1 MITVQTASNVW
12 TQRFSEGKAVETMSV
27 QKALIVRDAWEFG
40 YAGEINDNPVDALV
54 RVDDGMVTI
63 SPHDSDRGGVVTF
76 SRDDFAEIAKM
87 VNSVPSSAGSAEGK
101 A

>member
-1 MITVQTASNVW
+1 
-12 TQRFSEGKAVETMSV
+12 MSV
-27 QKALIVRDAWEFG
+27 QKALIVRDSWEFG
-40 YAGEINDNPVDALV
+40 DAEEVNDDPVDALV
-54 RVDDGMVTI
+54 IVDDGMVTI

-87 VNSVPSSAGSAEGK
+87 VNSVPDVRAGSAEGK